1 MLRWT
6 LPSKPVSHG
15 ATARASCTASP
26 LFCSR
31 SVSASGPC
39 RDPQGVSYAAQCA
52 AAAAYGQAARS
63 LSLAARFGNAA
74 DRERERSRPLLGLGL
89 TLPALIWSGALGFW
103 GLSGFVSPMLALATG
118 SPFIDVSQLAKQYVA
133 APTHPAMPDAGL
145 GGHSGSAD
153 VALLPGSADPP
164 LNSASLDERPAAG
177 AGAGADATVD
187 GPAPPGDT
195 PAAPESASAPAG
207 LLPGAGAAAF
217 LVVFPCS
224 MAGVTLTLS
233 HNSIVAV
240 VPAALVGAAA
250 AASGAVV
257 AASGIDAVDAVAH
270 SRWLYYRLLAGQQ
283 PPAHTLAGRAE
294 EGAPATASGSAD
306 ALAGDAVAASRDAA
320 QRIAMGH
327 LAVSR
332 QSAQASSVPTSALA
346 LWLAPALLVAVA
358 AALVAV
364 AVVRKHGRLSMHR
377 QADRPHLAAR
387 AEEEDEAAALQAS
400 AAGGAAAIPAGPAA
414 GRAGGSAAMNGMQ
427 ARPGS
432 DPRVTVSLGMCG
444 RALRVAWTFISAA
457 CVICC
462 RCDRAGRGRAATCAR
477 RPCSLAAGPGWDA
490 EGRHWAAAEAEPPS
504 APPPPDPAAV
514 QARFRR
520 RRRRRGAAD
529 EESRRLLQDR
539 PGDGSAGG
547 SAHGSAG
554 AGATAPRAARG
565 GPGARAGAVSRRA
578 AVDGGSDSGPGG
590 DFLSD
595 DESTGGSSDGGGG
608 FAGSAVG
615 RGSSTVTA
623 VEVTSGTAEPP
634 SILWWRAVEPLA
646 TQHDSGPLAE
656 GVAHAAA
663 RGARAE

>member
-1 MLRWT
+1 MQFAAAA
-6 LPSKPVSHG
+6 PVSVAG
-15 ATARASCTASP
+15 CALAVVAAFVNWNWRYKAEDLAFDADAVQRRGQWYRAFTAP
-26 LFCSR
+26 LAHSSLAHLVI
-31 SVSASGPC
+31 SVLGWTSAAGLVELTTGSV
-39 RDPQGVSYAAQCA
+39 RMLLLTLVLLGVSYAAQCA

-270 SRWLYYRLLAGQQ
+270 SRWLYYRLLAG
-283 PPAHTLAGRAE
+283 E
-294 EGAPATASGSAD
+294 
-306 ALAGDAVAASRDAA
+306 
-320 QRIAMGH
+320 
-327 LAVSR
+327 
-332 QSAQASSVPTSALA
+332 
-346 LWLAPALLVAVA
+346 
-358 AALVAV
+358 
-364 AVVRKHGRLSMHR
+364 
-377 QADRPHLAAR
+377 
-387 AEEEDEAAALQAS
+387 
-400 AAGGAAAIPAGPAA
+400 
-414 GRAGGSAAMNGMQ
+414 
-427 ARPGS
+427 
-432 DPRVTVSLGMCG
+432 
-444 RALRVAWTFISAA
+444 
-457 CVICC
+457 
-462 RCDRAGRGRAATCAR
+462 
-477 RPCSLAAGPGWDA
+477 
-490 EGRHWAAAEAEPPS
+490 
-504 APPPPDPAAV
+504 
-514 QARFRR
+514 
-520 RRRRRGAAD
+520 
-529 EESRRLLQDR
+529 
-539 PGDGSAGG
+539 
-547 SAHGSAG
+547 
-554 AGATAPRAARG
+554 
-565 GPGARAGAVSRRA
+565 
-578 AVDGGSDSGPGG
+578 
-590 DFLSD
+590 
-595 DESTGGSSDGGGG
+595 TG
-608 FAGSAVG
+608 F
-615 RGSSTVTA
+615 
-623 VEVTSGTAEPP
+623 
-634 SILWWRAVEPLA
+634 
-646 TQHDSGPLAE
+646 
-656 GVAHAAA
+656 
-663 RGARAE
+663 